1 MESKKK
7 GQDQGAHFTNL
18 NVPVNQNFERPDGL
32 SNSKSIRFKNVGD
45 SLDPRK
51 NPNDFEG
58 YLYKYSPSIF
68 KGWQKRYIILK
79 DKKLMYKKT
88 ME

>member
-1 MESKKK
+1 MPVVLKIIE
-7 GQDQGAHFTNL
+7 FTD
-18 NVPVNQNFERPDGL
+18 P
-32 SNSKSIRFKNVGD
+32 
-45 SLDPRK
+45 DPRK